1 MKFIAILISL
11 FMLSAC
17 DKKLEY
23 EDASHLSELSHL
35 VGQRYNFIQP
45 MYLSGVNVPPGY
57 GEEVDIYTIGPLKP
71 SWSGPELISRK
82 TLNEG
87 QEFTIES
94 FVKCTNCW
102 EKSGYTDAYISLPNV
117 PVEKHKKIMVPIKY
131 LTIVYVSETQ

>member
-1 MKFIAILISL
+1 
-11 FMLSAC
+11 
-17 DKKLEY
+17 
-23 EDASHLSELSHL
+23 
-35 VGQRYNFIQP
+35 
-45 MYLSGVNVPPGY
+45 MYLSGVNLPPGY

-102 EKSGYTDAYISLPNV
+102 KKSRYTDAYISLPNV
-117 PVEKHKKIMVPIKY
+117 PVEKNKKIKVPIKY